1 MLAMAEDMQDL
12 LIDAIMQSDLAAIA
26 RLIERGASPDRLSEC
41 DMTPLM
47 FAVEHELVDSIEA
60 LVRAGANL
68 NAQNSRGLS
77 PIHWAVDIAIDGTLQ
92 TKGKLGSEPTQIVE
106 FLLEHGAK
114 VDLRDRLGETPL
126 DATRRYGSERVV
138 RILER
143 AARQNEGGDVAL
155 DQNHNIDIDPSECLK
170 ADIQWELTG
179 DWEVK
184 YTAEFKGTRLTICDA
199 GEEGDLLGYSYL
211 LTIPG
216 IGTFELIEWP
226 DQWRKPA
233 NNWKL
238 ILVRTRT
245 MAVNVKRMLFPRT
258 KS

>member
-1 MLAMAEDMQDL
+1 M
-12 LIDAIMQSDLAAIA
+12 IS
-26 RLIERGASPDRLSEC
+26 
-41 DMTPLM
+41 
-47 FAVEHELVDSIEA
+47 
-60 LVRAGANL
+60 AG
-68 NAQNSRGLS
+68 
-77 PIHWAVDIAIDGTLQ
+77 V
-92 TKGKLGSEPTQIVE
+92 
-106 FLLEHGAK
+106 
-114 VDLRDRLGETPL
+114 
-126 DATRRYGSERVV
+126 
-138 RILER
+138 
-143 AARQNEGGDVAL
+143 VAL